1 MPGKKSYKCFLC
13 PRITKRTDRFAISKS
28 HRLVV
33 NRISGRT
40 PSDGDFLCNKCRH
53 VCKSYV
59 KGSEK
64 AKKKV
69 QACTSSTCTP
79 QPSVTPVSPPSVQL
93 PFPSSARG
101 HSSCCICKRPGPKL
115 IVVPVDIR
123 HQIFISKEIIIPAGA
138 RCCPNHLHGNI
149 GDLEPTADTTTVN
162 KSTITQLIKFLRSEI
177 QRQEKTRLDFNSE
190 KTLSDAEY
198 RDLMGISKDSFK
210 DLLLFVEGKVRPT
223 PTRSVRTS
231 LAIFLMKLRGGESN
245 RVLSTLFN
253 VSKSSIRRCISSVR
267 SALSGRFVH
276 ENLGFQHI
284 SRAEIIQHHTR
295 QIAQTL
301 FETCPGNQ
309 AILVMDGT
317 YIYINKSG
325 NFQSQRQSYS
335 LHKGRPLVKPLIIV
349 STTGYYLSV
358 MGPYLARNND
368 ASILKHVMK
377 SNIEDICNWV
387 EKDDIFVVDRGFRDS
402 LDFLEELGIQAHMPS
417 FMSKGEKQMTT
428 ESANTSRLVTKIR
441 WVVESANSRIKQ
453 WKYLQHVLPTSQIPY
468 IGDFIRIVCA
478 ICNRY
483 MKPLSNGN
491 ATEDESLGCKMLFLS
506 KQVNALQQHVE
517 EHHLDRR
524 SVCWEPVDDLKGFP
538 YLDEEQLR
546 NLTCGIYQLRLSPSY
561 AQEHLEGNCQIHVHK
576 EEPGLVRVRLQSR
589 HVSSRSY
596 QLWIRYD
603 EASVTAWYCKCRAGA
618 RVVGMCSHIAA
629 ILWLLGNARH
639 RISSGFGVRNWGD
652 FVDDANNIPTPVDE
666 SESSEGELSGTE
678 E

>member
-13 PRITKRTDRFAISKS
+13 PRITKRTDRFAISKV

-149 GDLEPTADTTTVN
+149 GDLEPIADTTTVN
-162 KSTITQLIKFLRSEI
+162 RSTITQLIKFLRSEI

-245 RVLSTLFN
+245 RVLSTFSMYLSQVFEDALVLYAQPFLEDLSMKTW
-253 VSKSSIRRCISSVR
+253 VSSTSHVQRLYST
-267 SALSGRFVH
+267 
-276 ENLGFQHI
+276 
-284 SRAEIIQHHTR
+284 IQDSWLKLCSKP
-295 QIAQTL
+295 A
-301 FETCPGNQ
+301 Q
-309 AILVMDGT
+309 AI
-317 YIYINKSG
+317 
-325 NFQSQRQSYS
+325 
-335 LHKGRPLVKPLIIV
+335 
-349 STTGYYLSV
+349 
-358 MGPYLARNND
+358 
-368 ASILKHVMK
+368 
-377 SNIEDICNWV
+377 
-387 EKDDIFVVDRGFRDS
+387 
-402 LDFLEELGIQAHMPS
+402 
-417 FMSKGEKQMTT
+417 KQF
-428 ESANTSRLVTKIR
+428 
-441 WVVESANSRIKQ
+441 W
-453 WKYLQHVLPTSQIPY
+453 
-468 IGDFIRIVCA
+468 
-478 ICNRY
+478 
-483 MKPLSNGN
+483 
-491 ATEDESLGCKMLFLS
+491 
-506 KQVNALQQHVE
+506 
-517 EHHLDRR
+517 
-524 SVCWEPVDDLKGFP
+524 
-538 YLDEEQLR
+538 
-546 NLTCGIYQLRLSPSY
+546 
-561 AQEHLEGNCQIHVHK
+561 
-576 EEPGLVRVRLQSR
+576 
-589 HVSSRSY
+589 
-596 QLWIRYD
+596 
-603 EASVTAWYCKCRAGA
+603 
-618 RVVGMCSHIAA
+618 
-629 ILWLLGNARH
+629 
-639 RISSGFGVRNWGD
+639 
-652 FVDDANNIPTPVDE
+652 
-666 SESSEGELSGTE
+666 
-678 E
+678 